1 MSRLRPR
8 LEVALQVG
16 QSAVADAIRRARRER
31 FVCASELTPV
41 HGYHHKWWA
50 SREQGTVR
58 VTPACLEVVI
68 PTLERFDH
76 YLWMSETV
84 LGRAYLDGTFGR
96 VVDAMRVELRVVE
109 DDVFGWLGVHA
120 SALRRWRHGSQPVPH
135 TARRVIQHV
144 YAGDPRHDKWT

>member
-8 LEVALQVG
+8 LEVALEVG
-16 QSAVADAIRRARRER
+16 QGAVAEAIRRARRER

-58 VTPACLEVVI
+58 VTPACLDVVI
-68 PTLERFDH
+68 PTLERFDD
-76 YLWMSETV
+76 YLWMSETA
-84 LGRAYLDGTFGR
+84 LGRAYLNGTFGR
-96 VVDAMRVELRVVE
+96 VIDAMRAE
-109 DDVFGWLGVHA
+109 FGMGVGEIAEMVGVGERAPHA
-120 SALRRWRHGSQPVPH
+120 WRFGRHPKPA
-135 TARRVIQHV
+135 TARRVMERL